1 MVYKTLHWYI
11 FRELLRIFLLTAS
24 ALTTLL
30 AFGGTFKPVTKQG
43 IEITQLM
50 TIISNLMPAMLAY
63 AIPIAALFA
72 AVLVYWRLATDN
84 EMTACRASG
93 ISFVAI
99 VMPALALGL
108 LVASVDLVFVNYVVP
123 VFLQRTERAI
133 ISDLGSLV
141 TNQINQ
147 QGQFKYENKLVLYA
161 DSAEQQPTTEPNTSE
176 VVLHGMAALKLK
188 DGKPD
193 VIVVARQANG
203 LITNDPV
210 TGEAAIK
217 FTLMEAAAFNPATM
231 SKISG
236 SVPALTEGG
245 KPFIVASQLK
255 SKPKFLNV
263 SQLFNYDRNPM
274 LFQPVRDIVDQLE
287 TLHEYQVVA
296 ERLYGAWNITGGAPM
311 TLEMTGPGGS
321 TAEFVKI
328 TAPRAELNPEKQLVF
343 LGTPGK
349 QVHVERY
356 QGKTLTISYNCGA
369 VDVQLAEDDLSGEG
383 ITGTLLLR
391 DHVTRTDHLRR
402 IGPDPSDVVTLS
414 GLVLPAGIA
423 TVAPTDPQEL
433 VKSAAKSNVKSMQ
446 KLSADVRQAASTLF
460 QEIDSEL
467 HSRGSFS
474 LSCLTLVML
483 GAALGLL
490 MRGKNPLAVFVIG
503 FVPAILLVLLITAG
517 RQMAEGS
524 ARNEHMGLGLIW
536 AGNVVLLGILI
547 AVYSKLVRQ

>member
-11 FRELLRIFLLTAS
+11 FRELLRIFLLTSS

-93 ISFVAI
+93 ISFTAI

-133 ISDLGSLV
+133 ISDFGSLA

-147 QGQFKYENKLVLYA
+147 QGQFKLDRLVIYG
-161 DSAEQQPTTEPNTSE
+161 DSAELLPTNVPNTSE
-176 VVLHGMAALKLK
+176 VVVHGMAGLKLK

-193 VIVVARQANG
+193 AIVVAQQANAT
-203 LITNDPV
+203 ITDDPE
-210 TGEAAIK
+210 TGGAAIK
-217 FTLMEAAAFNPATM
+217 FTLTGAAAFNPATM
-231 SKISG
+231 AKISG

-245 KPFIVASQLK
+245 KPFVVASQLK

-296 ERLYGAWNITGGAPM
+296 DRLYGAWKITGGAPM

-328 TAPRAELNPEKQLVF
+328 TAPRAELNSEKQLVF
-343 LGTPGK
+343 MGASGK

-356 QGKTLTISYNCGA
+356 QGRTLAISYNCDA
-369 VDVQLAEDDLSGEG
+369 VDVELSEDDFSGAG

-423 TVAPTDPQEL
+423 TVAPSDPQEL
-433 VKSAAKSNVKSMQ
+433 VKSAAKGDVKSMQ
-446 KLSADVRQAASTLF
+446 KLSADVRSAASRLF

-524 ARNEHMGLGLIW
+524 ARNEHVGIALIW
-536 AGNVVLLGILI
+536 AGNVLLLGIV
-547 AVYSKLVRQ
+547 AVVYSKLLRQ